1 MELYSSIVKGE
12 LIPTDVMTAEVAKV
26 VENTY
31 RDVNIAFANEV
42 ALICESL
49 GINAYEVRKLVNSL
63 PNDPSNPATNPYR
76 NMHFPGAGV
85 GGHCLPKDPWLLKYG
100 VDAYGK
106 KKVPLKLIENSRKVN
121 DQMPYH
127 MANLIE
133 NAFKENG
140 LSLNNSKVVILGIA
154 FLPNSD
160 DVRNTPSLPL
170 YNQLR
175 EMGAEVIVHDPY
187 VKEYEGVK
195 MVKNLDDA
203 LRNADC
209 LVIMTAHEKYRDL
222 DLDEAG
228 EIMRN
233 RMIVDGRNFFE
244 REFVEKKGFA
254 YYGLGKGK

>member
-1 MELYSSIVKGE
+1 
-12 LIPTDVMTAEVAKV
+12 
-26 VENTY
+26 
-31 RDVNIAFANEV
+31 
-42 ALICESL
+42 
-49 GINAYEVRKLVNSL
+49 
-63 PNDPSNPATNPYR
+63 
-76 NMHFPGAGV
+76 
-85 GGHCLPKDPWLLKYG
+85 
-100 VDAYGK
+100 
-106 KKVPLKLIENSRKVN
+106 
-121 DQMPYH
+121 
-127 MANLIE
+127 
-133 NAFKENG
+133 
-140 LSLNNSKVVILGIA
+140 
-154 FLPNSD
+154 
-160 DVRNTPSLPL
+160 
-170 YNQLR
+170 LR
-175 EMGAEVIVHDPY
+175 EIGAEVIVHDPY